1 MTYNTPYRPEDLI
14 NLVDFPIHQNG
25 PERDALLSEV
35 HAQLAADGCA
45 VLKRFLTERAI
56 TLLTE
61 EADSVASCA
70 HRPSIAQ
77 TLISRWMTRCLT
89 LRIRAAAFMTVQ
101 TLSSRQIIL
110 YQRVH
115 CV

>member
-25 PERDALLSEV
+25 PERDALISEV

-110 YQRVH
+110 
-115 CV
+115 